1 MCIPVWLEMVSESVS
16 HALAKS
22 DKRAVR
28 IAEADA
34 GLGDKS
40 EESNFTEQKQCEA
53 LANAKEKWRPAISW
67 LLGC

>member
-1 MCIPVWLEMVSESVS
+1 MVSESVS
-16 HALAKS
+16 QALAKS

-40 EESNFTEQKQCEA
+40 EESNFTEKKQVKLWPMPKKNEGQ
-53 LANAKEKWRPAISW
+53 PYH
-67 LLGC
+67 GC